1 MRLWSTWLSAGFA
14 YAVSVFP
21 VGFALGTV
29 RVLVL
34 VPRFG
39 ATKSVLLEAPVI
51 LAASWILSKVTTQRL
66 QVPRDRASR
75 AMMGSAAFGFLMCL
89 ELAVSVLVF
98 KKPPTDFFLEYGTV
112 PGMIG
117 LAAQLAYAAF
127 PLIQARRSD
136 RSAAIPALLIDTRIG
151 GPS

>member
-14 YAVSVFP
+14 YAVSVFT

-34 VPRFG
+34 VPSFG

-66 QVPRDRASR
+66 QVPPDRASR
-75 AMMGSAAFGFLMCL
+75 AMMGGAAFGFLMCL
-89 ELAVSVLVF
+89 ELAVSVFVF
-98 KKPPTDFFLEYGTV
+98 KKPPSDFLLDYGTV

-117 LAAQLAYAAF
+117 LAAQLAYATF
-127 PLIQARRSD
+127 PLIQARRSG
-136 RSAAIPALLIDTRIG
+136 RSAAIPTRLIDARIG